1 MLLALV
7 LLAAP
12 TAGAQDAPAADAPA
26 AGNAA
31 QEAAPQGTIQGSDP
45 TDVAD
50 RAVTAWLARKPIT
63 LNQLASM
70 DTPQLCQALPDMVAN
85 PAPQAGTKVNLGDR
99 QEQPSDDPDV
109 KRFTYSAVRP
119 GDQLDVVE
127 ADVRRDGTLWSVDKV
142 GYRTNVEPQGVR
154 QWLQS
159 PTASWIFILFTL
171 LVVVSL
177 VRPSPLRR
185 WLREGWGNLRAH
197 RRLVI
202 TTLVFLYAMFGL
214 GALVGAGLPRQCEE
228 AIVSVVTTAV
238 TSLGATSAY
247 GSGDI
252 ARAAVTTF
260 YQNFVVVTLSVTF
273 TLSLLFGIP
282 AYLLSAAS
290 YFVQGIPFGLIGTGN
305 AGQLVLVLVLLVLEL
320 SSYFVV
326 VAGGGMFLA
335 TLIRRGFGALP
346 EAFRKLVLTLP
357 FAMVILL
364 LSAWYEAFIVLRLG
378 G

>member
-1 MLLALV
+1 
-7 LLAAP
+7 
-12 TAGAQDAPAADAPA
+12 
-26 AGNAA
+26 
-31 QEAAPQGTIQGSDP
+31 
-45 TDVAD
+45 
-50 RAVTAWLARKPIT
+50 
-63 LNQLASM
+63 
-70 DTPQLCQALPDMVAN
+70 
-85 PAPQAGTKVNLGDR
+85 
-99 QEQPSDDPDV
+99 
-109 KRFTYSAVRP
+109 
-119 GDQLDVVE
+119 
-127 ADVRRDGTLWSVDKV
+127 
-142 GYRTNVEPQGVR
+142 
-154 QWLQS
+154 
-159 PTASWIFILFTL
+159 
-171 LVVVSL
+171 
-177 VRPSPLRR
+177 
-185 WLREGWGNLRAH
+185 
-197 RRLVI
+197 
-202 TTLVFLYAMFGL
+202 LVFLYAMFGL